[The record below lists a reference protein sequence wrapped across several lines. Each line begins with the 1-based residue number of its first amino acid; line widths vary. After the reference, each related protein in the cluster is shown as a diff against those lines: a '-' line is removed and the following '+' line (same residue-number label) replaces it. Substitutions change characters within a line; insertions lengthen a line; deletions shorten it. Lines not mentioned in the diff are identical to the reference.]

1 MKKLFKFLHPITK
14 KLTKR
19 QFLATAGGSTAAAIG
34 LGACSE
40 NNISKDKWDLIIV
53 GAGNSG
59 LPTAI
64 FAAERGAK
72 VLIVDI
78 ASVIGGTLLL
88 SSGQMAAAGTKL
100 QKNKG
105 IEDTP
110 QSHYDD
116 IMRISKG
123 TADKDIV
130 KLATFNAGDTFDWL
144 TDNGFEVK
152 EGHPVT
158 GTTHEPY
165 SNARYAWGP
174 KGGMSILKVLEKKIQ
189 PHIDSKMVTIKLNTE
204 VKNLIQ
210 NDSKAIEGIETIDED
225 GNKNNFYSDNVVLT
239 SGGYASNP
247 EMFLELE
254 GAVDYSDTSYPY
266 SQGAGITMGTN
277 AGGYVRYGE
286 HHLPIFGGILA
297 DSDYPSPMVA
307 TARHFP
313 PDRPPWEI
321 FVDVNGN
328 RFLQEDVPSH
338 DVYEHALRDCPEE
351 SCWAIFD
358 EEIFNNAPPLITGTF
373 GTGKLTKADI
383 SEAFNEG
390 YPKYFKSETLEGLA
404 ESAGINKDNF
414 ISTVSEYNLAQ
425 KTGKDK
431 LGRKYMPL
439 PIAKGPFYAV
449 KIQSWCLTTYAG
461 LAVNK
466 DLQVIQQDGKPIKG
480 LYAAGELLGTGAFC
494 GRSLCGGMLVTP
506 ALTLGRLLGQKILQF
521 SI

>member
-1 MKKLFKFLHPITK
+1 MNKFLRLFNPISKKITK
-14 KLTKR
+14 RK
-19 QFLATAGGSTAAAIG
+19 FLATAGVSAAAVS
-34 LGACSE
+34 LGACAE
-40 NNISKDKWDLIIV
+40 NKSSKNKWDLIVV
-53 GAGNSG
+53 GGGNSG
-59 LPTAI
+59 LPAAI

-72 VLIVDI
+72 VLII
-78 ASVIGGTLLL
+78 EAASAIGGTLFL

-105 IEDTP
+105 IEDSP

-130 KLATFNAGDTFDWL
+130 KLATFNAGETFDWL
-144 TDNGFEVK
+144 TDNGFKVK

-174 KGGMSILKVLEKKIQ
+174 KGGMSILKVLEEQIK

-204 VKNLIQ
+204 VTKLIQ
-210 NDSKAIEGIETIDED
+210 KVNKDVEGIETIDID
-225 GNKNNFYSDNVVLT
+225 GKKESFYSDNVVLT
-239 SGGYASNP
+239 CGGYASNS
-247 EMFLELE
+247 EMFLEIE
-254 GAVDYSDTSYPY
+254 GALDYSDVSYPY
-266 SQGAGITMGTN
+266 SQGAGITLGTE

-286 HHLPIFGGILA
+286 HHLPIFGAILA
-297 DSDYPSPMVA
+297 NDDYPAPMVA

-321 FVDVNGN
+321 LVDVDGK
-328 RFLQEDVPSH
+328 RFLKEDVPSH
-338 DVYEHALRDCPEE
+338 DIYEHALRDCPEE
-351 SCWAIFD
+351 SCWAVFDQKIFD
-358 EEIFNNAPPLITGTF
+358 EAPPLISGTF
-373 GTGKLTKADI
+373 GTGKITKEDTK
-383 SEAFNEG
+383 EAFDQG
-390 YPKYFKSETLEGLA
+390 YPKYFKSDTLEGLA
-404 ESAGINKDNF
+404 EAAGINKGNF
-414 ISTVSEYNLAQ
+414 ITTVSEYNLAQ

-431 LGRKYMPL
+431 LGRTYMPL
-439 PIAKGPFYAV
+439 PIAEGPFYAV
-449 KIQSWCLTTYAG
+449 KLQSWCLTTYGG

-466 DLQVIQQDGKPIKG
+466 DLQVIRQDGTVIKG

-506 ALTLGRLLGQKILQF
+506 ALTFGRLLGQKILQF